1 MESLEKRGLVKK
13 YPWMS
18 APVQLLLCGFFLTF
32 ATPMCCAL
40 FPQIY
45 PISVSKLESEI
56 QVTFFL
62 IFMKCHLF
70 TRLHIHVSDN

>member
-1 MESLEKRGLVKK
+1 MEYLEKRGLVRK

-56 QVTFFL
+56 QVKICNFY
-62 IFMKCHLF
+62 
-70 TRLHIHVSDN
+70 